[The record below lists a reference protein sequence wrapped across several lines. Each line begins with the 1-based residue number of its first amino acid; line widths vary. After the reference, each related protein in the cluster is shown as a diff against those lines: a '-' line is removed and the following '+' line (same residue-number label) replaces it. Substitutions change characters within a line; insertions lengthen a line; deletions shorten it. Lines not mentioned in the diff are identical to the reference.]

1 MNHGLLGQKGI
12 TATTD
17 AVDLLSLSRNLAMR
31 GVGGERCSP
40 DGNSSGVGGF
50 CHSSLISSSNGKAS
64 GSLMRFGKY
73 FFRFWWVSLGSSQFI
88 ASLTDFTKGSIS
100 EKSKPADVSSSS
112 LSDGESCSL
121 DVLGGAGEA
130 LQAVNFVSGVETPM
144 DSLVTASFPLVAS
157 SKHLRQASL
166 SGRAIAPHI
175 QQEFLAGQ
183 G

>member
-73 FFRFWWVSLGSSQFI
+73 FFRFWWVSG
-88 ASLTDFTKGSIS
+88 
-100 EKSKPADVSSSS
+100 
-112 LSDGESCSL
+112 
-121 DVLGGAGEA
+121 
-130 LQAVNFVSGVETPM
+130 FVPVYRLFDRFHKRLYQREIKTG
-144 DSLVTASFPLVAS
+144 
-157 SKHLRQASL
+157 
-166 SGRAIAPHI
+166 
-175 QQEFLAGQ
+175 
-183 G
+183 